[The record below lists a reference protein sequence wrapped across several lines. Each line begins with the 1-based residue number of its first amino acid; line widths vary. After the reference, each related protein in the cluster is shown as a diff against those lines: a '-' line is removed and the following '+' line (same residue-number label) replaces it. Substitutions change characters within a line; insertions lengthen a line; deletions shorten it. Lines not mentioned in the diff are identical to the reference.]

1 MIIVYIG
8 AKFFPGA
15 KLNFA
20 ENLLRFRDDH
30 PAIIFKGETS
40 NKEVRISYK
49 ELYARVGELS
59 ARLAQ
64 LGVVAGDRVV
74 AYAPNIPD
82 TIVAMLAATRYELV
96 CMLFRI

>member
-1 MIIVYIG
+1 MLVCCLG

-40 NKEVRISYK
+40 NQEVCITYK
-49 ELYARVGELS
+49 ELYARVRELS

-82 TIVAMLAATRYELV
+82 TIVAMLAATRYEYECLSPQ
-96 CMLFRI
+96 